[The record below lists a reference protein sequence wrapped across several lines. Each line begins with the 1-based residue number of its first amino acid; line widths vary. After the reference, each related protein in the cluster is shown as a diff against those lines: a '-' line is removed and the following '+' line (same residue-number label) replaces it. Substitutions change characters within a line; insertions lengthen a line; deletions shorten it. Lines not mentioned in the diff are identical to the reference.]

1 MSSSIALKRCLA
13 RSGTREALAIAPRT
27 SVLDEDYIEWLRD
40 NRRTPGRWDVLSSGT
55 PSAVLFW
62 YRTSPRDMV
71 PLEDSFVSTADPTM
85 TDTDMRLVVL
95 DPQGR
100 LREFR
105 SVPPQQDAA
114 AAPADAPKWDV
125 LFEAAGLTSS
135 SFVAVPS
142 EWTPRDF
149 ADARA
154 AWTGPLTGNPDIE
167 VRVEA
172 AAYRGKPVFFQVIGP
187 WTRPTLMDPEPVTT
201 GDRVMLGLIVTVL
214 VLLMAAAMVLARR
227 NLRAGRADRR
237 GAARLAA
244 YIGIAGAAAWLLGA
258 HHVSSLGSEV
268 DLLIRRAGLLTF
280 ISITLW
286 TIYIALEP
294 AVRRFWPDGLLGWS
308 RLLAGH
314 FRDPRV
320 GRDVLAGLIFGV
332 ALALSDLVRAT
343 LLPWL
348 GYAAPRPTYGVL
360 VQLLDGAGQLLW
372 ALIYASLGGI
382 QGALTTVLLVVLLRF
397 ALRWNWLS
405 LGVTAIMLSVSSL
418 QSMGAG
424 GNLIYFFPLVNGAL
438 LTFVAV
444 RFGLLPL
451 AVTYFVWDVVVAVP
465 ITTEVSHW
473 AAGAS
478 NWTLA
483 VLLAL
488 TLFAFYA
495 SRAGQPLLGAL
506 LKDEAI

>member
-1 MSSSIALKRCLA
+1 
-13 RSGTREALAIAPRT
+13 
-27 SVLDEDYIEWLRD
+27 
-40 NRRTPGRWDVLSSGT
+40 
-55 PSAVLFW
+55 
-62 YRTSPRDMV
+62 
-71 PLEDSFVSTADPTM
+71 M
-85 TDTDMRLVVL
+85 T
-95 DPQGR
+95 
-100 LREFR
+100 
-105 SVPPQQDAA
+105 
-114 AAPADAPKWDV
+114 
-125 LFEAAGLTSS
+125 
-135 SFVAVPS
+135 
-142 EWTPRDF
+142 
-149 ADARA
+149 
-154 AWTGPLTGNPDIE
+154 
-167 VRVEA
+167 
-172 AAYRGKPVFFQVIGP
+172 
-187 WTRPTLMDPEPVTT
+187 
-201 GDRVMLGLIVTVL
+201 
-214 VLLMAAAMVLARR
+214 
-227 NLRAGRADRR
+227 
-237 GAARLAA
+237 
-244 YIGIAGAAAWLLGA
+244 
-258 HHVSSLGSEV
+258 
-268 DLLIRRAGLLTF
+268 LLIRRAGLLTF
-280 ISITLW
+280 VSMTLW
-286 TIYIALEP
+286 TFYIALEP

-314 FRDPRV
+314 FKDPRV

-332 ALALSDLVRAT
+332 ALALSDLIRAT

-418 QSMGAG
+418 QFMGG
-424 GNLIYFFPLVNGAL
+424 SGNLIYLFPLVNGAL

-451 AVTYFVWDVVVAVP
+451 AVTYFVWDVVAAVP
-465 ITTEVSHW
+465 ITPEVSHW